1 METNKSKIFICKDC
15 NLSYATR
22 TGLWKHN
29 TKYHPDII
37 GTKIQS
43 KYSNPIPKY
52 SENVKKIPNYI
63 CKYCKNNFVRK
74 FNLQRHQK
82 NCKDKNENKEELEL
96 LKNIIDNMNKTQEKL
111 VKEIME
117 LKKDKNKSIQNN
129 TSKSQNINNGS
140 IYNGRTINN
149 ININAPGHE
158 LMKLSKED
166 IEDIFEKK
174 LMSVITYIE
183 KTNFDKKKKYNHNF
197 CATNQNGKYLLHY
210 DQESSSIK
218 STKKKYFYQDVI
230 SNAIQKIETSYNKYK
245 NKFKKDKQLL
255 FDEIITKLK
264 AIQNYDFNNKIL
276 KSLYDELNLLC
287 YNSRNVVLDTWSINE
302 NIDEEKEKDYSEY
315 FLKIKSVVDTYS
327 NMQNN
332 SSSDDN
338 SSDSDSSDSGYMS
351 SDTNTKKKLIFNKKK
366 IIKKLKESSSDND
379 IEV

>member
-1 METNKSKIFICKDC
+1 MEINKNKIFICKDC
-15 NLSYATR
+15 KLSYATNA
-22 TGLWKHN
+22 GLWKHN
-29 TKYHPDII
+29 AKYHPNIS
-37 GTKIQS
+37 GNKSPLESQ
-43 KYSNPIPKY
+43 NAPKC
-52 SENVKKIPNYI
+52 SENVKKISTYI
-63 CKYCKNNFVRK
+63 CKYCKNNFAKK

-82 NCKDKNENKEELEL
+82 NCKNKKENKEELEI

-117 LKKDKNKSIQNN
+117 LKKDKNN
-129 TSKSQNINNGS
+129 TTKSQNINNGS
-140 IYNGRTINN
+140 IYNGRIINN